1 MEVDRELNRDD
12 AFVASSETH
21 ARVLLIR
28 HHTVSFIMLRF
39 VLTATIAYLP
49 CLVVLLACSVTH
61 AQDQSTKVEPV
72 TIGPFAEGII
82 WPISGST
89 KPDAPYT
96 GTFGPRQLSVDGFR
110 HDFNRGIE
118 ISCQEGTPIHAVAD
132 GEVRV
137 AGKHE
142 AYQKPLV
149 QLRHKK
155 ADSKEYYY
163 TNYMNMGETSLTV
176 GQMVAKGDVVGKS
189 GRSPR
194 DFEIFRFEVRD
205 GGSPQRFCIHPL
217 GMLPYADSG
226 PPNITIDSVAVVRD
240 HTTIAVTTTVPGD
253 EMDLLRVDVVML
265 DDGKQVAKRSYD
277 LNEWNRAFTPAKDGT
292 KILDQQLVNHV
303 SAEPGRFQ
311 RGQSNYELTLVFD
324 DFPVVKNK
332 AKLVIQATATDARG
346 NVSKPAE
353 RKNIR

>member
-1 MEVDRELNRDD
+1 MRRFVPPA
-12 AFVASSETH
+12 AFV
-21 ARVLLIR
+21 RRFCLLGLIIG
-28 HHTVSFIMLRF
+28 SN
-39 VLTATIAYLP
+39 AYAQEALP
-49 CLVVLLACSVTH
+49 
-61 AQDQSTKVEPV
+61 KVEPV
-72 TIGPFAEGII
+72 TIGPFAEGIV
-82 WPISGST
+82 WPISGSA

-96 GTFGPRQLSVDGFR
+96 STFGPRQLSIEGFR

-118 ISCQEGTPIHAVAD
+118 LTCPEGTPIHAVAD
-132 GEVRV
+132 GEVRI
-137 AGKHE
+137 AGKNDS
-142 AYQKPLV
+142 YQRPLV

-163 TNYMNMGETSLTV
+163 TNYMNMGEASVSV
-176 GQMVAKGDVVGKS
+176 GQMVAKGEVLGKS

-194 DFEIFRFEVRD
+194 NFEIFRFEVRD

-226 PPNITIDSVAVVRD
+226 PPEVMIDSVAVVRD
-240 HTTIAVTTTVPGD
+240 HTTVAVTTTVPGD
-253 EMDLLRVDVVML
+253 EMDFVRVDVVML
-265 DDGKQVAKRSYD
+265 DAGQEVAKRSYD

-311 RGQSNYELTLVFD
+311 RGQSKYELTLVFD

>member
-1 MEVDRELNRDD
+1 
-12 AFVASSETH
+12 
-21 ARVLLIR
+21 
-28 HHTVSFIMLRF
+28 MLRF
-39 VLTATIAYLP
+39 VSTASFVRWSCLIAMF
-49 CLVVLLACSVTH
+49 ACSNAR
-61 AQDQSTKVEPV
+61 AQEALPKVEPV
-72 TIGPFAEGII
+72 TIGPFADGIV
-82 WPISGST
+82 WPVSGST

-96 GTFGPRQLSVDGFR
+96 STFGPRQLSIDGYR

-118 ISCQEGTPIHAVAD
+118 LVCTEGTPIHAVAD
-132 GEVRV
+132 GEVRI
-137 AGKHE
+137 AGKNDS
-142 AYQKPLV
+142 YQRPLV

-155 ADSKEYYY
+155 ADSKQYYY
-163 TNYMNMGETSLTV
+163 TNYMNMGETSVSV
-176 GQMVAKGDVVGKS
+176 GQMVSKGDVLGKS

-194 DFEIFRFEVRD
+194 NFELFRFEVRD

-217 GMLPYADSG
+217 GMLPYVDSG
-226 PPNITIDSVAVVRD
+226 PPKIMVDSVAVVRD
-240 HTTIAVTTTVPGD
+240 NMTVAVTTTVPGD

-265 DDGKQVAKRSYD
+265 DAGQEVAKRSYD

-346 NVSKPAE
+346 NVSQPAE